1 MMLWRSQGGPCDDSF
16 IDEANPR
23 QFPSNSLERDGWLAA
38 RGRDAVG
45 IMMWAWVIGGILL
58 AAVVNQIA
66 IALCRRAQVATE
78 PDQYEH

>member
-1 MMLWRSQGGPCDDSF
+1 
-16 IDEANPR
+16 
-23 QFPSNSLERDGWLAA
+23 
-38 RGRDAVG
+38 
-45 IMMWAWVIGGILL
+45 MMWAWTIGTFFL